1 MGEVLEYLESASNY
15 RDWIFGAGA
24 SNLGRRVLEVGAGT
38 GTMTACLSERDF
50 VLALEIE
57 AGFADALRRRLGH
70 WTNLE
75 VAEGSATDGELLQR
89 VAGGRIDSAMSFN
102 VLEHIEDDVGVLR
115 NVFNCLPSGGR
126 FVCFVPAMP
135 ILFGAMDEALGHFR
149 RYTRRELTRKAGEA
163 GFRVVS
169 IHYLNAVG
177 CFLWFINGRILRS
190 TGEGRDLAL
199 VTFDRFVVPLIR
211 TLEARVKPPFGQS
224 LLLVAEKP

>member
-1 MGEVLEYLESASNY
+1 MHEVLEYLESASNY
-15 RDWIFGAGA
+15 RDWIFAAGA
-24 SNLGRRVLEVGAGT
+24 ANLGRRVLEVGAGT
-38 GTMTACLSERDF
+38 GTMTACLKDRDF

-57 AGFADALRRRLGH
+57 ARFAGALRQRLGD
-70 WTNLE
+70 WANLE
-75 VAEGSATDGELLQR
+75 VAEGSATDGELLMR

-102 VLEHIEDDVGVLR
+102 VLEHIEDDVEVLR

-149 RYTRRELTRKAGEA
+149 RYRRAELKRKAEAA
-163 GFRVVS
+163 GFRVVRLQ
-169 IHYLNAVG
+169 YLNALG

-190 TGEGRDLAL
+190 RGEGRDRALAI
-199 VTFDRFVVPLIR
+199 FDRFALPLIR
-211 TLEARVKPPFGQS
+211 TIEATVKPPFGQS

>member
-1 MGEVLEYLESASNY
+1 
-15 RDWIFGAGA
+15 
-24 SNLGRRVLEVGAGT
+24 
-38 GTMTACLSERDF
+38 
-50 VLALEIE
+50 
-57 AGFADALRRRLGH
+57 
-70 WTNLE
+70 
-75 VAEGSATDGELLQR
+75 
-89 VAGGRIDSAMSFN
+89 MSFN

-211 TLEARVKPPFGQS
+211 MLEARVKPPFGQS